1 MERREG
7 VTGTVV
13 RKEKE
18 QMICGCVYICSPWS
32 QSPPRPFAEKTCGA
46 QLRLSALFGCREN
59 RALPT
64 GFFIWQFRTIQAVPD
79 AVNSESIQ
87 NQFRNFLAHK
97 QDDSPLNN
105 VKRLREGG
113 PLLHLEEQYDR
124 IYKYLY
130 FRLHD
135 RHAAED
141 MTQEAFLRFLRSRT
155 YRDENRQLQ
164 YLYTIARNLCSQYYR
179 DKVIS
184 YSLDEETDLPE
195 TDGFE
200 NSLIQRL
207 SLQNAL
213 ESLSPEEKELLFLRY
228 INDVPVPVI
237 SGLYQI
243 SRFAVYRKLKSILQ
257 KVRIEME
264 EDQNE

>member
-1 MERREG
+1 
-7 VTGTVV
+7 
-13 RKEKE
+13 
-18 QMICGCVYICSPWS
+18 
-32 QSPPRPFAEKTCGA
+32 
-46 QLRLSALFGCREN
+46 
-59 RALPT
+59 
-64 GFFIWQFRTIQAVPD
+64 
-79 AVNSESIQ
+79 
-87 NQFRNFLAHK
+87 
-97 QDDSPLNN
+97 
-105 VKRLREGG
+105 
-113 PLLHLEEQYDR
+113 
-124 IYKYLY
+124 
-130 FRLHD
+130 
-135 RHAAED
+135 

-228 INDVPVPVI
+228 VNDVPVPVI